1 LIGGEK
7 MTNMGYAR
15 NLIMIL
21 VKIGKSEKVKR
32 GDCKKLNKIIKKVQQ
47 LSLGDSDSM
56 PNCLLGENFHPLVL
70 TSWSDV

>member
-1 LIGGEK
+1 MKSTESISDLRCKKFDIDSGQ
-7 MTNMGYAR
+7 NR
-15 NLIMIL
+15 
-21 VKIGKSEKVKR
+21 KSEQVKR